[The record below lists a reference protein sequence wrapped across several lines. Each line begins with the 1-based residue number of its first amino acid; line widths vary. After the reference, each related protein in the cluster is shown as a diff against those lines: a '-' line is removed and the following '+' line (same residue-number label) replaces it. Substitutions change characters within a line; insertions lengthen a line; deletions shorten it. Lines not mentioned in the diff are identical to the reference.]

1 VALKGPP
8 EEVEKPPPV
17 ELVDRVTFRPV
28 VGAGVLSSTVT
39 AAEASPAVRFSLVGL
54 KLSQPEGGGAICR
67 PDDLRRHAGAP
78 KNQPTAFAVAVVC
91 GHTGLPAPHHS

>member
-8 EEVEKPPPV
+8 EEAEKPPPV

-39 AAEASPAVRFSLVGL
+39 ASEASPAVRFSLVGL
-54 KLSQPEGGGAICR
+54 KLSEPEGGSG
-67 PDDLRRHAGAP
+67 G
-78 KNQPTAFAVAVVC
+78 AVAREKAVRPLGVSSPV
-91 GHTGLPAPHHS
+91 GPL